1 MSEMIEILARKC
13 DVNITPAIRDLMVKS
28 EALEFLIRKVEL
40 EPVIEDLDY
49 CIAKYG
55 KNPTLESHRRVL
67 VECWE
72 KVNQPYKWDQ
82 E

>member
-1 MSEMIEILARKC
+1 MTSLEDLAIKQGQQ
-13 DVNITPAIRDLMVKS
+13 I

-72 KVNQPYKWDQ
+72 KVNQPYKSDQ

>member
-1 MSEMIEILARKC
+1 MSNLEDLAIKQGQQ
-13 DVNITPAIRDLMVKS
+13 I
-28 EALEFLIRKVEL
+28 EALEYLIRKVEL
-40 EPVIEDLDY
+40 EPVINDLDY
-49 CIAKYG
+49 CIATYG